1 LIEALRLSTTH
12 APDGFSSWLD
22 QHVETHDPIM
32 RSVSRA
38 RLLRDAHVDAAAG
51 MPGHPLLTSLASH
64 RCWNDHCM
72 HYIYGFATQADR
84 DNHMRSHVGTFSKR
98 DSGLS
103 VGSTPPMAPQR
114 LPHTQIAPIDLT
126 KQPVPV
132 RLPRP
137 AVSSG
142 YQSLIPTAQARDRPV
157 SSSSGYAL
165 SNQMRGVTRAAGG
178 EAAESDIDSHLPPI
192 KRARVGH
199 SRLQSIGELQLLRD
213 NDPCLRCK
221 ASHKA
226 VCSQALFPPFVR

>member
-1 LIEALRLSTTH
+1 
-12 APDGFSSWLD
+12 
-22 QHVETHDPIM
+22 M

-38 RLLRDAHVDAAAG
+38 RLLRDAHVDAVAG
-51 MPGHPLLTSLASH
+51 PPGHPQLTSLASH
-64 RCWNDHCM
+64 RCWNDRCM
-72 HYIYGFATQADR
+72 HYIYGFSTQADR
-84 DNHMRSHVGTFSKR
+84 DNHMRSHAGSYSKR

-103 VGSTPPMAPQR
+103 VGSTPPLAPQK
-114 LPHTQIAPIDLT
+114 LPPTQIAPIDLT
-126 KQPVPV
+126 RQPMPV

-137 AVSSG
+137 ALSSSH
-142 YQSLIPTAQARDRPV
+142 QSLISHVQARDRPG
-157 SSSSGYAL
+157 SSSSGFGL

-192 KRARVGH
+192 KRTRVGH

-226 VCSQALFPPFVR
+226 VCF